1 MGFIKC
7 LECGE
12 VLESKSV
19 HDFVRCSCENQTFLD
34 GGDEYGRYGGMDMD
48 KIQIIDS
55 TTINSFI
62 QRHYPTYDSEADDRP
77 IREVLDEI
85 HRKLKKYT

>member
-1 MGFIKC
+1 
-7 LECGE
+7 
-12 VLESKSV
+12 
-19 HDFVRCSCENQTFLD
+19 
-34 GGDEYGRYGGMDMD
+34 MD